1 MKIITLITA
10 SLLLAIN
17 CHSQITT
24 IEEKEKTI
32 EIQKYDSLE
41 SLTIEN
47 APQHVGQTL
56 FMRGTTYTKE
66 DNFFMTFFTKKIE
79 ERENGTPYT
88 YKPIPGKREGDIVSS
103 YAELVGKYYKVLS
116 VEVGKIDPPYSTFYW
131 LQLVGDDNI
140 PFYYKMRG
148 GLNDFVTLG
157 YYEKMKKTF
166 VGKDFY
172 SSESHQYKKVDS
184 DEYLQCPNNTRFKCI
199 DIAVKIGTNEPIFAV
214 LENEKYGKIEGDI
227 MEGQMLQMLMSGE
240 KYNALIKKYGAKI
253 GDYVT
258 RGKVVIGMTKQM
270 VKDARGLPDDI
281 NSTQGS
287 YGTHEQWVY
296 GERYIYFKNGI
307 VTSIQ
312 D

>member
-32 EIQKYDSLE
+32 EIQKYDSLK
-41 SLTIEN
+41 SLRIDN

-56 FMRGTTYTKE
+56 FMRGTEYAKE
-66 DNFFMTFFTKKIE
+66 NNFFMTFFTKKIE
-79 ERENGTPYT
+79 EWENGTPYT
-88 YKPIPGKREGDIVSS
+88 YKPIPGKREGETVSS

-140 PFYYKMRG
+140 PFYYEMTS
-148 GLNDFVTLG
+148 GLNAFVTLG

-166 VGKDFY
+166 VGKEFY
-172 SSESHQYKKVDS
+172 SLSSHHQKIDS
-184 DEYLQCPNNTRFKCI
+184 DEDAQFPPDTRFKCI
-199 DIAVKIGTNEPIFAV
+199 DIAVKIGTDEPIFAV
-214 LENEKYGKIEGDI
+214 LENEKYGKIKGDI
-227 MEGQMLQMLMSGE
+227 MNGQKLQLLGSSE
-240 KYNALIKKYGAKI
+240 KRNALIKKYGAKI
-253 GDYVT
+253 GEYVVH
-258 RGKVVIGMTKQM
+258 GKIVIGMTKQM